1 MDNAHYTYI
10 TLYIMNDN
18 FKSLDWDEDVL
29 LFNQDAY
36 TVARFRELVQQNI
49 KDKFVNRMNKQ
60 SSDRVIDILTWLSIT
75 TNNPN
80 SNLFIKFGNINWIS
94 DLEGINCKILRM
106 GAKSWQEG
114 KLRIQADIGF
124 DNQRE
129 IKIQCVVEFCP
140 NEPLEPE
147 SPLDDLRKLIQ
158 DG

>member
-1 MDNAHYTYI
+1 
-10 TLYIMNDN
+10 MNDN
-18 FKSLDWDEDVL
+18 FKPLDCDEDVL

-36 TVARFRELVQQNI
+36 TVARFRELVEQNI
-49 KDKFVNRMNKQ
+49 RDNFGNRMNQQ
-60 SSDRVIDILTWLSIT
+60 SSTRVIDILYCLRIP

-94 DLEGINCKILRM
+94 DREGINCKILRM

-124 DNQRE
+124 DNKAG
-129 IKIQCVVEFCP
+129 IKIEFVVEFCP
-140 NEPLEPE
+140 DEPFEPE

-158 DG
+158 ND